1 MNSDDRSLCASPQ
14 ASSNPPMSTRLT
26 DKHSKQQQPKETQ
39 SKFRNDNHS
48 NPHAPF
54 EKHSVRP
61 HYNGFQRQP
70 NRNHRTRFI
79 DKQLEGL
86 RLGAVVP
93 PLPGGINPLPLIP
106 PLNPNSMAAV
116 LAAASTYSSSSAAL
130 ASSAPFP
137 AATFCC
143 PPPQIPPHPPPPV
156 SFNHSTFANPASFHN
171 HLVLAQAA
179 ARVVNPLQVKNL
191 LNQSIA
197 LQQQLHRMVGPINF
211 VGHNYHPVEQPSPSS
226 PSVNHAH
233 GSSFSSPSSASSS
246 SSPSPSST
254 NGHITA
260 RHLVSSRLLGSRSLT
275 LANRRPSSNP
285 KVAPILDGPLPK
297 TSSRRPPRQIH
308 EFSKRIR
315 DSVSC
320 PSLNSFTSTSDGFSS
335 DSCQSNYDDFE
346 DLSSD
351 RQSVLSTC
359 STPIRGSCFEDRGYA
374 RASSVTSD
382 TPSRASST
390 VSRWDSFES
399 ISSEASDVLETL
411 KTQADM
417 KRHHEQNPQNS
428 YGSSLS
434 RSNNQTA
441 GKRNRNLTLNSM
453 NRGGNGSNRSASSR
467 ISQEPERAAAK
478 TELDDGEKRERE
490 LQVNGPARTGSGTA
504 TGGSSSS
511 SPSGGS
517 VTIASST
524 HSERLREG
532 IELSTTE
539 DAARSSRHMG
549 SGDAPTRVEK
559 KNQSVRVPSSPP
571 RPHSS
576 PPNLTSFPFTRPG
589 EQTAGSA
596 YEIRQNSVRSSA
608 SPSSS
613 VARVATPPPPSSSD
627 SQPHRL
633 PFLHPSQQQHSF
645 DSGGCGR
652 SSASSLGGVSGRI
665 GLSAFQQNVPLQQQ
679 QQRCLSD
686 DASSKKAVPSAS
698 SSGCSSIAS
707 SPSPPFMMIDRHM
720 EISRNIIKFYDT
732 NVQTNDLFTKKM
744 QLRQA
749 IYSIIKDV
757 FPYCGLYVVGSSMN
771 GFGGVKSDM
780 DMCLMICQQEIDQ
793 HREAPEILRLIY
805 RGLKKCAYIV
815 DLELIRAKVPI
826 LKFKDDISGVECDLN
841 VNNSVGIRNTHLLSF
856 YSKADWRVRPLVM
869 MVKHWAKIQT
879 IGDASRRTISS
890 YSLELMTI
898 HFLQVG
904 CTPPILPCLQKEF
917 QHMFDPDCD
926 IRSLSLNDELPAPFS
941 TKNTQLIGELF
952 VLFLDYYSRVFNFER
967 DAISVRLG
975 RAVPKEVVQYY
986 GGPKNSPHMWKS
998 LCIEEPFDRTNTAR
1012 SVYDPMV
1019 FDKIIDVFRLS
1030 HDKLVQTGDLNS
1042 ILGPE
1047 PFLLFDHQVHP
1058 P

>member
-1 MNSDDRSLCASPQ
+1 MTTN
-14 ASSNPPMSTRLT
+14 
-26 DKHSKQQQPKETQ
+26 
-39 SKFRNDNHS
+39 
-48 NPHAPF
+48 
-54 EKHSVRP
+54 
-61 HYNGFQRQP
+61 
-70 NRNHRTRFI
+70 
-79 DKQLEGL
+79 
-86 RLGAVVP
+86 
-93 PLPGGINPLPLIP
+93 
-106 PLNPNSMAAV
+106 
-116 LAAASTYSSSSAAL
+116 
-130 ASSAPFP
+130 
-137 AATFCC
+137 
-143 PPPQIPPHPPPPV
+143 V
-156 SFNHSTFANPASFHN
+156 SFGWNP
-171 HLVLAQAA
+171 
-179 ARVVNPLQVKNL
+179 
-191 LNQSIA
+191 
-197 LQQQLHRMVGPINF
+197 
-211 VGHNYHPVEQPSPSS
+211 
-226 PSVNHAH
+226 
-233 GSSFSSPSSASSS
+233 
-246 SSPSPSST
+246 
-254 NGHITA
+254 
-260 RHLVSSRLLGSRSLT
+260 GSRT
-275 LANRRPSSNP
+275 LGD
-285 KVAPILDGPLPK
+285 V
-297 TSSRRPPRQIH
+297 
-308 EFSKRIR
+308 
-315 DSVSC
+315 SV
-320 PSLNSFTSTSDGFSS
+320 
-335 DSCQSNYDDFE
+335 DSC
-346 DLSSD
+346 
-351 RQSVLSTC
+351 
-359 STPIRGSCFEDRGYA
+359 IMA
-374 RASSVTSD
+374 
-382 TPSRASST
+382 
-390 VSRWDSFES
+390 
-399 ISSEASDVLETL
+399 
-411 KTQADM
+411 KTALR
-417 KRHHEQNPQNS
+417 RHHEQNPQNN
-428 YGSSLS
+428 YGTGIA

-441 GKRNRNLTLNSM
+441 GKRNRNLIQNSVA
-453 NRGGNGSNRSASSR
+453 RGGNGSHRAPSSR
-467 ISQEPERAAAK
+467 TSQEPERAVVK
-478 TELDDGEKRERE
+478 CDLDDSERRERE

-517 VTIASST
+517 VAIVTST
-524 HSERLREG
+524 HSERLRDG
-532 IELSTTE
+532 IEPSST
-539 DAARSSRHMG
+539 DDVVKSSRHLG
-549 SGDAPTRVEK
+549 SGDAPARVEK
-559 KNQSVRVPSSPP
+559 KNQSVRGNSSPP

-576 PPNLTSFPFTRPG
+576 PPSLTSFPFTRPG
-589 EQTAGSA
+589 EQTAGST

-608 SPSSS
+608 SPSST

-627 SQPHRL
+627 SHTTHRL
-633 PFLHPSQQQHSF
+633 PFLHPSQQQHSL
-645 DSGGCGR
+645 DSAGLGRPPGGP
-652 SSASSLGGVSGRI
+652 LGGISGRI

-686 DASSKKAVPSAS
+686 DASSKKAGASAS

-707 SPSPPFMMIDRHM
+707 SPSPPFMMIDRHN
-720 EISRNIIKFYDT
+720 EISRNIIKFYDI

-749 IYSIIKDV
+749 IYGIIKDV

-815 DLELIRAKVPI
+815 NLDLIRAKVPI
-826 LKFKDDISGVECDLN
+826 LKFKDDISGVDCDLN

-917 QHMFDPDCD
+917 PHMFDPDCD

-952 VLFLDYYSRVFNFER
+952 VLFLDYYARVFNFER
-967 DAISVRLG
+967 DAICVRLG

-1019 FDKIIDVFRLS
+1019 FEKIIDVFRIS

-1047 PFLLFDHQVHP
+1047 PFILFDHQVHP
-1058 P
+1058 PYC